1 MRRALATPLLL
12 LLLVLAGCGGSGSG
26 SSGSSDLRIT
36 VWGHGKSGGSV
47 TYTLSCPQGTGTLRK
62 ARAACSRLR
71 QVSVKAFAPVPAGTA
86 CTEIYG
92 GAQVAHVSG
101 RFAGK
106 KIDAD
111 FNRTNGCEIERW
123 SRLAFLLPSSFHLA
137 P

>member
-1 MRRALATPLLL
+1 MRRALATLLLL
-12 LLLVLAGCGGSGSG
+12 LLLVPAGCGGSG

-47 TYTLSCPQGTGTLRK
+47 TYTLTCPQG
-62 ARAACSRLR
+62 
-71 QVSVKAFAPVPAGTA
+71 
-86 CTEIYG
+86 TEIYG